1 MKLRG
6 WPGCLSHGHLKR
18 PILQYVLLRSSRD
31 FASEEKYDR
40 FLVGMLEAAISKT
53 QEAAWQNGNL
63 LMVLEAG

>member
-1 MKLRG
+1 
-6 WPGCLSHGHLKR
+6 LKR